1 MKFKIRK
8 NVLDNALSF
17 VESPLLSGGGDDLP
31 DIVKNIFIVC
41 EKENVIF
48 YGTNLKTM
56 FSYSVKTED
65 VEKIVV
71 ETPGECL
78 LLSKSV
84 SKLVKKHS
92 DDQWVTFD
100 LKKAKNKD
108 EANIVNIRVS
118 KSSQKVLCA
127 VKVDYPKDVLTI
139 KNEKSNASIP
149 ASVYVEAVNNVFFA
163 CGKDSQRYDLFNICI
178 EFNEDNLYFV
188 AGSGPNLAVY
198 KALLATPIVSGNN
211 QFLINKDIIIR
222 DTKYFNMQEGFVNV
236 IVGQNSKGKEIIA
249 FRHTNKDE
257 TIQIFSNIIN
267 LDFPNWKG
275 IYNIAQTD
283 NKLSVPKKDFVDVL
297 ERILIVSPK
306 SVSLQSLAE
315 SNIINICSDDEES
328 VANNNCHY
336 EEEVETIYNNI
347 NDSKYFNTKLLCEGM
362 KKIPGDVI
370 DLELYSSNERI
381 SIIKVYSVS
390 YPSYSY
396 FLSALP
402 GKANDD
408 YEYTEEE
415 DGEEENEEE
424 EV

>member
-17 VESPLLSGGGDDLP
+17 VETPLLSSGGDDIP
-31 DIVKNIFIVC
+31 DIVKNVFIVC
-41 EKENVIF
+41 EKEAVTF

-56 FSYSVKTED
+56 FSYSIKTED
-65 VEKIVV
+65 IEKVLV

-100 LKKAKNKD
+100 LKKGKNKE
-108 EANIVNIRVS
+108 EANVVNIRVS

-127 VKVDYPKDVLTI
+127 VKVDYPKDILTI
-139 KNEKSNASIP
+139 KNESSNASIP
-149 ASVYVEAVNNVFFA
+149 ASVYVEAVNNIFFA

-178 EFNEDNLYFV
+178 EFNENSLFFV

-198 KALLATPIVSGNN
+198 NANLSTPIVSGNN

-222 DTKYFNMQEGFVNV
+222 ESKYFDMQNGYVNI
-236 IVGQNSKGKEIIA
+236 IVGKNIKEKDIIS
-249 FRHTNKDE
+249 FKHTNKDE
-257 TIQIFSNIIN
+257 VIQIFSNIIN

-275 IYNIAQTD
+275 IYNIPPTD
-283 NKLSVPKKDFVDVL
+283 NKLSVAKKDFVDVL

-306 SVSLQSLAE
+306 SVSLQSLSE
-315 SNIINICSDDEES
+315 SNIVNICSDDEES

-336 EEEVETIYNNI
+336 EEEVETIYNSI
-347 NDSKYFNTKLLCEGM
+347 NDSKYFNTKLLSEGL
-362 KKIPGDVI
+362 KKILGDVI
-370 DLELYSSNERI
+370 DLELYSSDERV
-381 SIIKVYSVS
+381 SIIKAYSNS
-390 YPSYSY
+390 FPAYSY

-408 YEYTEEE
+408 YEYSEEE
-415 DGEEENEEE
+415 SEEE
-424 EV
+424 ESEEI